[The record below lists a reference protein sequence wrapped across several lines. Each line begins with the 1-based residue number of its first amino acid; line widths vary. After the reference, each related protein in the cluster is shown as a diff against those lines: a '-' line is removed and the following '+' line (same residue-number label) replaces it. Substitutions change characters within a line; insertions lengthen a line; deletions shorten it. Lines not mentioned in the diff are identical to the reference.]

1 MRRTRKTVGS
11 HEELAPISAEILDQ
25 LVKQGPLT
33 ADRRRGHQTAVSR
46 VAQYHRVLDARRD
59 LVEARAESICDPLRR
74 AIYGTR
80 GRRMTRRMDAAG
92 PVDAQ
97 NAPTGPWKT
106 AQTAVSHSAHTHRPF
121 DRLTHEI
128 PDTP

>member
-1 MRRTRKTVGS
+1 
-11 HEELAPISAEILDQ
+11 
-25 LVKQGPLT
+25 
-33 ADRRRGHQTAVSR
+33 
-46 VAQYHRVLDARRD
+46 
-59 LVEARAESICDPLRR
+59 
-74 AIYGTR
+74 
-80 GRRMTRRMDAAG
+80 MTRRMDAAG

-128 PDTP
+128 PDTPEVMGTSNNPWRKPLWLALLSLYGLRYYLPNLKFARCVVPSTNFTTSCRQVFAHALSVFHT

>member
-1 MRRTRKTVGS
+1 
-11 HEELAPISAEILDQ
+11 
-25 LVKQGPLT
+25 
-33 ADRRRGHQTAVSR
+33 
-46 VAQYHRVLDARRD
+46 
-59 LVEARAESICDPLRR
+59 
-74 AIYGTR
+74 
-80 GRRMTRRMDAAG
+80 MTRRMDAAG

-128 PDTP
+128 PDTPPTSDL

>member
-1 MRRTRKTVGS
+1 
-11 HEELAPISAEILDQ
+11 
-25 LVKQGPLT
+25 
-33 ADRRRGHQTAVSR
+33 
-46 VAQYHRVLDARRD
+46 
-59 LVEARAESICDPLRR
+59 
-74 AIYGTR
+74 
-80 GRRMTRRMDAAG
+80 MTRRMDAAG

-128 PDTP
+128 PDTPLESRLRVAAPPTSGP